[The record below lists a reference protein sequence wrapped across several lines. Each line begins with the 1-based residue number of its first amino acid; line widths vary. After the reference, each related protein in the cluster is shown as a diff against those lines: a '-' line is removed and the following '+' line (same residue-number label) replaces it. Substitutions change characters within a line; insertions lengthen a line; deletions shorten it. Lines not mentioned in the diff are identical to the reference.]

1 MKQLPTE
8 NWRKHHTK
16 KNIAEERV
24 IEILNS
30 AHWGVLST
38 VSEDGEPYGVPIS
51 FAYDNETCELI
62 IHTAIKGQKIENFT
76 RDNRVCFSIVGSAE
90 LIADKFS
97 AKYESVLVFGRIEKI
112 ADHDQ
117 AYKSAVIFCRKFAP
131 KIVEGM
137 EFQAAEAQIDDL
149 AQIINNALDSMALYK
164 ILPCHVSSKTF

>member
-8 NWRKHHTK
+8 TWRRNHSK
-16 KNIAEERV
+16 KNIAEDRV
-24 IEILNS
+24 YEILNS

-51 FAYDNETCELI
+51 YAYDNASGDII
-62 IHTAIKGQKIENFT
+62 IHTAIRGHKIENFA
-76 RDNRVCFSIVGSAE
+76 RDNRVCFSIVGSAD

-97 AKYESVLVFGRIEKI
+97 AKYESVLVFGRIYKI
-112 ADHDQ
+112 TDHDQ
-117 AYKSAVIFCRKFAP
+117 AYQSAVTFCRKFAP

-164 ILPCHVSSKTF
+164 IVPSHVSSKTF